1 MGAASSSNSTDLIT
15 NVMSSISMDTSNN
28 AAQAIINNQE
38 INLDGCVIEAAG
50 NVTIQQ
56 TADTVQ
62 QARQINKSIQNASVA
77 NDIAQKVAQEATSKV
92 GSLGIGIAD
101 ASNSVYAA
109 VNASSDIKQALNN
122 ATSQYSNIGNTFNC
136 TRSTIEA
143 GKDLNI
149 TQSSTA
155 STLTNQVLDG
165 QQAAQINNKI
175 SQSVTQKASATVEG
189 LAGLLIAIALIIA
202 AFGYSVAKPLESGSF
217 KIIIMVV
224 LLVLLAVLVGFLY
237 MRKAPPFF
245 ADSPRC
251 QPSGVI
257 DHALGCDESCVKPS
271 HGVVNL
277 KAPPLKYT
285 LATTGEGN
293 ADIGKDVNMARQI
306 INAVKEKANN
316 GGYTEAKRKEIEDD
330 IKALTSL
337 LKAQDVKTTW
347 QGSGE
352 LIVPNPLAVYKDSQG
367 KDVKFAIPSAYLM
380 GSNPDDKTQGM
391 CTPGA
396 ITSITGGSDCG
407 SKPSQWNIN
416 STCPPTGAI
425 SCTALTLATSK
436 DTDDDIVAVYNDTDF
451 DAFKAVATQADWDVL
466 RFCYVHLINAN
477 SGKAYIAN
485 NYGIADTDLVE
496 NSNKEIKRLKD
507 AGDWAYKFTPSDGV
521 TPAEAGT
528 ASGGKLEGM
537 FGFCD
542 TQQYKINSFMQ
553 GPGKWIAI
561 ALLVAIFGYLGFSAF
576 RSFKPKEE
584 QAKE

>member
-1 MGAASSSNSTDLIT
+1 MGSAHSSNSADLIT

-28 AAQAIINNQE
+28 AAQAIINDQG
-38 INLDGCVIEAAG
+38 ISLDGCVIKAAG
-50 NVTIQQ
+50 NVTMQQ
-56 TADTVQ
+56 TANTIQ
-62 QARQINKSIQNASVA
+62 QARQINKSIQNATVT
-77 NDIAQKVAQEATSKV
+77 NDIAQRVAQQATSKV
-92 GSLGIGIAD
+92 GSMGIGIAD

-165 QQAAQINNKI
+165 NQAAQINNKI

-202 AFGYSVAKPLESGSF
+202 ALGYSIAKPLTTGSF
-217 KIIIMVV
+217 KIIIIMV

-237 MRKAPPFF
+237 IRKAPPFF

-257 DHALGCDESCVKPS
+257 DHTLGCDESCVKVS

-285 LATTGEGN
+285 LATIGEGN
-293 ADIGKDVNMARQI
+293 PDVGKDVNMARQI
-306 INAVKEKANN
+306 INAVKENTNN
-316 GGYTEAKRKEIEDD
+316 GGYTEAKRQKIEDD
-330 IKALTSL
+330 IKNLTKKL
-337 LKAQDVKTTW
+337 NTLGFKTTW
-347 QGSGE
+347 QSNGD

-367 KDVKFAIPSAYLM
+367 IDVKFAIPSAYLM
-380 GSNPDDKTQGM
+380 GNNPNDNTQGM

-407 SKPSQWNIN
+407 SKPTQWATD
-416 STCPPTGAI
+416 STCPPTGVI
-425 SCTALTLATSK
+425 SCTALALATGK
-436 DTDDDIVAVYNDTDF
+436 DTNDDIVAVYNDTDF
-451 DAFKAVATQADWDVL
+451 DAFKAVANPADWDVL
-466 RFCYVHLINAN
+466 RFCYVNLINAN

-496 NSNKEIKRLKD
+496 NSNNEIKQLKD

-521 TPAEAGT
+521 TPASAGT
-528 ASGGKLEGM
+528 ASAGKLEGM

-553 GPGKWIAI
+553 GPGKWIVI
-561 ALLVAIFGYLGFSAF
+561 ALLVGIFGFLGYSAF
-576 RSFKPKEE
+576 RSSKPKEE
-584 QAKE
+584 EE

>member
-15 NVMSSISMDTSNN
+15 NVMSSISMNTSNN
-28 AAQAIINNQE
+28 AAQAIINNQQ
-38 INLDGCVIEAAG
+38 INLEGCVIEAAG

-56 TADTVQ
+56 TAETIQ
-62 QARQINKSIQNASVA
+62 QARQINKSIQNATVA

-109 VNASSDIKQALNN
+109 VNASSDIRQALNN

-136 TRSTIEA
+136 TRSTIRA

-189 LAGLLIAIALIIA
+189 LAGFLIAIALIIA

-237 MRKAPPFF
+237 IRKAPPFF

-257 DHALGCDESCVKPS
+257 DHTLGCDESCVKPN

-285 LATTGEGN
+285 LATIGEGN
-293 ADIGKDVNMARQI
+293 EDIGKDVNMARQI
-306 INAVKEKANN
+306 INAVKGNANN
-316 GGYTEAKRKEIEDD
+316 GGYTEEKRNEIEND
-330 IKALTSL
+330 IKTLTTL
-337 LKAQDVKTTW
+337 LKAQGVKTTW
-347 QGSGE
+347 QGDGD
-352 LIVPNPLAVYKDSQG
+352 LIVPNPLGMYKNSKG
-367 KDVKFAIPSAYLM
+367 EVVKFAVPSAYMM
-380 GSNPDDKTQGM
+380 GANPDVKTQGM

-396 ITSITGGSDCG
+396 ITSITSPSGGSDCG
-407 SKPSQWNIN
+407 KNPTVWNIN
-416 STCPPTGAI
+416 STCPPKGAI
-425 SCTALTLATSK
+425 SCTALALASSK
-436 DTDDDIVAVYNDTDF
+436 DTDDNIVAVYNDTDF
-451 DAFKAVATQADWDVL
+451 DAFQAAATPGDWDVL
-466 RFCYVHLINAN
+466 RFCYVHLINAK

-507 AGDWAYKFTPSDGV
+507 AGDWAYRFTPSDGV
-521 TPAEAGT
+521 TPSEAGT

-542 TQQYKINSFMQ
+542 TQQFKINSFMQ

-561 ALLVAIFGYLGFSAF
+561 ALLVAIFGYLGYSAF
-576 RSFKPKEE
+576 RSFKPKE
-584 QAKE
+584 

>member
-1 MGAASSSNSTDLIT
+1 MGAANSSNSTDLVT

-38 INLDGCVIEAAG
+38 INLNGCVIEAAG
-50 NVTIQQ
+50 NVTMRQ

-62 QARQINKSIQNASVA
+62 QARQINKSIQNASIA

-136 TRSTIEA
+136 TRSTIKA

-175 SQSVTQKASATVEG
+175 SQSVTQKASATVAG
-189 LAGLLIAIALIIA
+189 LAGVLIAIALIIA
-202 AFGYSVAKPLESGSF
+202 AFGYSIAKPLESGSF

-224 LLVLLAVLVGFLY
+224 MLVLLVVLVGFLY
-237 MRKAPPFF
+237 MFKAPPFF

-257 DHALGCDESCVKPS
+257 DHALGCDESCLKPS
-271 HGVVNL
+271 SGVVNL

-285 LATTGEGN
+285 LATIGDGN
-293 ADIGKDVNMARQI
+293 EDIGKDVNMARQI
-306 INAVKEKANN
+306 INVVKEKANN
-316 GGYTEAKRKEIEDD
+316 GGYVETKRKQIEND
-330 IKALTSL
+330 IKSLTKL
-337 LKAQDVKTTW
+337 LNAQSVKTTW
-347 QGSGE
+347 QGNGD
-352 LIVPNPLAVYKDSQG
+352 LIVPNPLAVYKNSQG
-367 KDVKFAIPSAYLM
+367 EVVNFAVPSAYMM
-380 GSNPDDKTQGM
+380 GTNPDIKTQGM

-396 ITSITGGSDCG
+396 ITSITDGSGCGGN
-407 SKPSQWNIN
+407 PTQWNIN

-425 SCTALTLATSK
+425 SCTVLSIATSQ
-436 DTDDDIVAVYNDTDF
+436 DTGDDIVAVYNDTDF
-451 DAFKAVATQADWDVL
+451 DAFKEAATPADWDVL

-485 NYGIADTDLVE
+485 NYGVADTDLVE
-496 NSNKEIKRLKD
+496 NSNNEIKHLKD

-521 TPAEAGT
+521 TPASAGT
-528 ASGGKLEGM
+528 ASGGKLEGV

-553 GPGKWIAI
+553 GTGKWIAI
-561 ALLVAIFGYLGFSAF
+561 ALLVAVFGYLGINAF
-576 RSFKPKEE
+576 RSFKPKE
-584 QAKE
+584 KE

>member
-1 MGAASSSNSTDLIT
+1 MGAAQSSNSADLIT

-28 AAQAIINNQE
+28 AAQAIINNQQ
-38 INLDGCVIEAAG
+38 INLDGCVIKAAG
-50 NVTIQQ
+50 NVTMQQ
-56 TADTVQ
+56 TANTVQ

-77 NDIAQKVAQEATSKV
+77 NDIAQQVAQEATSKV

-165 QQAAQINNKI
+165 KQAAQINNKI

-293 ADIGKDVNMARQI
+293 ADVGKDVNMARQI
-306 INAVKEKANN
+306 INAVKAKANN
-316 GGYTEAKRKEIEDD
+316 GGYTEAKRAQIEGD
-330 IKALTSL
+330 IKSLTKL
-337 LKAQDVKTTW
+337 LEAQGVKTTW
-347 QGSGE
+347 QGTGD
-352 LIVPNPLAVYKDSQG
+352 LIVPNPLAAYKDSQG
-367 KDVKFAIPSAYLM
+367 KKFAIPSAYMM

-407 SKPSQWNIN
+407 SKPTQWNIN

-425 SCTALTLATSK
+425 SCTALAFATDK

-451 DAFKAVATQADWDVL
+451 DAFKAAATPADWDVL

-521 TPAEAGT
+521 TPASAGT

-561 ALLVAIFGYLGFSAF
+561 VLLVAVFGYLGINAF

-584 QAKE
+584 EPAKE

>member
-1 MGAASSSNSTDLIT
+1 MGAANSSNSTDLIT

-38 INLDGCVIEAAG
+38 INLDGCVIKAAG
-50 NVTIQQ
+50 NVTMQQ
-56 TADTVQ
+56 TANTVQ
-62 QARQINKSIQNASVA
+62 QARQINKSMQNASVA
-77 NDIAQKVAQEATSKV
+77 NDIAQNVAQEATSKV
-92 GSLGIGIAD
+92 GSLGIGIAN
-101 ASNSVYAA
+101 ANNSVYAA
-109 VNASSDIKQALNN
+109 VNASSDIKQAVSN
-122 ATSQYSNIGNTFNC
+122 ATNQYSNIGNTFNC

-165 QQAAQINNKI
+165 QQAATINNKI
-175 SQSVTQKASATVEG
+175 SQTVKQTASATVEG
-189 LAGLLIAIALIIA
+189 LAGLLVAIALIIA

-217 KIIIMVV
+217 KIIIIVV
-224 LLVLLAVLVGFLY
+224 LIVLLAVLVGFLY

-277 KAPPLKYT
+277 KTPPLKYT
-285 LATTGEGN
+285 LATTGESN
-293 ADIGKDVNMARQI
+293 TDVGKDVNMARQI

-316 GGYTEAKRKEIEDD
+316 GGYTEAKRTEIEDD
-330 IKALTSL
+330 IKALTKL
-337 LKAQDVKTTW
+337 LNAQGVKTTW
-347 QGSGE
+347 QSNGD
-352 LIVPNPLAVYKDSQG
+352 LIVPNPLAVYKDSKG

-396 ITSITGGSDCG
+396 IMRITGGSDCG
-407 SKPSQWNIN
+407 SKPTQWDIS

-425 SCTALTLATSK
+425 ACTALALATGK

-451 DAFKAVATQADWDVL
+451 DAFKGAATPADWDVL
-466 RFCYVHLINAN
+466 RFCYVHLINTN

-521 TPAEAGT
+521 TPASAGT
-528 ASGGKLEGM
+528 ASGGKLEGI

-561 ALLVAIFGYLGFSAF
+561 ALLVALFGYLGFSAF
-576 RSFKPKEE
+576 RSFKP
-584 QAKE
+584 